1 MILPK
6 KENGEWLHTDPLNGQ
21 GWVEANAWQATW
33 SVSHD
38 LPKLVELMGGGDAFC
53 EKLNYAFEQARP
65 TDFVHAYSGGYVAML
80 TNRGALMRI
89 CLLMADSH
97 G

>member
-1 MILPK
+1 MRHYMRNVLVPGLRYLIK
-6 KENGEWLHTDPLNGQ
+6 YRIDSSQKENGEWLHTDPLNGQ

-53 EKLNYAFEQARP
+53 KN
-65 TDFVHAYSGGYVAML
+65 
-80 TNRGALMRI
+80 
-89 CLLMADSH
+89 
-97 G
+97 

>member
-1 MILPK
+1 M
-6 KENGEWLHTDPLNGQ
+6 HTDPLNGQ

-38 LPKLVELMGGGDAFC
+38 LPKLVELMGGVDAFC

-65 TDFVHAYSGGYVAML
+65 TDFDML
-80 TNRGALMRI
+80 IVEDM
-89 CLLMADSH
+89 
-97 G
+97 